1 MTIKSIWFFYKW
13 IVMKSSLLL
22 FLLFPLFLSSQTIVR
37 TEGKSLLVND
47 SVYIIRGV
55 CYYPVAVGDDRSDPM
70 DFSYIDQDILL
81 MRQAKINTIR
91 TYVPI
96 MSTEVLDKFAA
107 AGIKIIMGFPNFD
120 DTFQYPDISHG
131 SYLNYI
137 NSNKNHDAILM
148 WELGNEYNYHPDW
161 FNNDINKWYTIL
173 NNAASAIHNAD
184 PNHPV
189 STAHGEVPAS
199 AVLALCAEV
208 DVWGMNVYRWDN
220 PSVAITQ
227 FTALSEKPCY
237 FSESGADR
245 YNKNRSREMQDEQ
258 ANADLKIWK
267 AIKDKFDQCSGITYF
282 EFVDEWWKGGNNT
295 AHDVTGF
302 AMTIPYDS
310 YANEEWWGIV
320 DIERNKS
327 LAYETLKTAF
337 TEHALGIPDELIFQK
352 SQLFP
357 NPARDKTSLKLPKSL
372 FETITL
378 CISNSN
384 GSVLIREQRKV
395 QGDEIELQLDQ
406 YHLAEGIYFI
416 SVTGKSVQTNSMLI
430 KL

>member
-1 MTIKSIWFFYKW
+1 
-13 IVMKSSLLL
+13 MKSFMFM
-22 FLLFPLFLSSQTIVR
+22 FLMLPAFIQSQTIVR
-37 TEGKSLLVND
+37 VEGKSLLVDD
-47 SVYIIRGV
+47 SLHIIRGV
-55 CYYPVAVGDDRSDPM
+55 CYYPVAIGDDRSDPM

-96 MSTEVLDKFAA
+96 MSPEVLDKFAL

-120 DTFQYPDISHG
+120 DTYQYPDISHG
-131 SYLNYI
+131 TYLNYI
-137 NSNKNHDAILM
+137 NSHKNHDAILM

-161 FNNDINKWYTIL
+161 FNNNINNWYTIL

-189 STAHGEVPAS
+189 STAHGEVPTAG
-199 AVLALCAEV
+199 VLELCPEV

-220 PSVAITQ
+220 PSSAITQ
-227 FTALSEKPCY
+227 FTNISGKPCY

-245 YNKNRSREMQDEQ
+245 YNKNRAREMQDEQ

-267 AIKDKFDQCSGITYF
+267 AIKDKLDQCSGITFF
-282 EFVDEWWKGGNNT
+282 EFVDEWWKGGNNMSQD
-295 AHDVTGF
+295 ASGF

-327 LAYETLKTAF
+327 IAYETLKTAF
-337 TEHALGIPDELIFQK
+337 TEHALGIPVIQINQK
-352 SQLFP
+352 SILYP
-357 NPARDKTSLKLPKSL
+357 NPASEKTTLKLSKPL
-372 FETITL
+372 YETINL
-378 CISNSN
+378 FVSSINGVKLISNQ
-384 GSVLIREQRKV
+384 LQV
-395 QGDEIELQLDQ
+395 QGDEVEIPLNQF
-406 YHLAEGIYFI
+406 HLTEGTYFV
-416 SVTGKSVQTNSMLI
+416 SVNGKSLQTNCLLI
-430 KL
+430 IQ

>member
-1 MTIKSIWFFYKW
+1 
-13 IVMKSSLLL
+13 MKS
-22 FLLFPLFLSSQTIVR
+22 FLIFFMLFPAFLHSQSIVR
-37 TEGKSLLVND
+37 VEGKSLLVDD
-47 SVYIIRGV
+47 SLYFIRGV
-55 CYYPVAVGDDRSDPM
+55 CYYPVAIGDDRSDPM

-96 MSTEVLDKFAA
+96 MNPDVLDKFAA

-131 SYLNYI
+131 SFLNYI

-161 FNNDINKWYTIL
+161 FNNNINNWYTIL
-173 NNAASAIHNAD
+173 NNAASAIHEAD

-189 STAHGEVPAS
+189 STAHGEVPTAS
-199 AVLALCAEV
+199 VLGLCPEV

-245 YNKNRSREMQDEQ
+245 YNKNRAREMQDEQ

-267 AIKDKFDQCSGITYF
+267 AIKDKLDQCSGITYF
-282 EFVDEWWKGGNNT
+282 EFVDEWWKGGNNMS
-295 AHDVTGF
+295 HDATGF

-337 TEHALGIPDELIFQK
+337 TEHALGVPAYQINQK
-352 SQLFP
+352 SILFP
-357 NPARDKTSLKLPKSL
+357 NPASDVTTLKLSKPL
-372 FETITL
+372 FETISL
-378 CISNSN
+378 NISSIN
-384 GSVLIREQRKV
+384 GVKLIAEQFQV
-395 QGDEIELQLDQ
+395 QDDEIEIPLYQYQLP
-406 YHLAEGIYFI
+406 EGLYFV
-416 SVTGKSVQTNSMLI
+416 SVIGKSIQTNCLLI
-430 KL
+430 QQ